1 MAALRLILK
10 SQPPLPKATVQPG
23 LKLYMYKNRLTTTPY
38 VIKGLIPF

>member
-10 SQPPLPKATVQPG
+10 SPPLPKAPVQSG